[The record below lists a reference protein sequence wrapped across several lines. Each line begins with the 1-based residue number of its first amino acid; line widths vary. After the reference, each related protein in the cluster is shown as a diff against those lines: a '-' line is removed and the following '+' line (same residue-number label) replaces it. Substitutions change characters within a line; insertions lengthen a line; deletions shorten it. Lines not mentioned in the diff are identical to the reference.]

1 MRYGTY
7 VTASQLAAK
16 ELIPIEAEYRK
27 AVERVIQLLLKR
39 LADGAYFVE
48 KEKFKA
54 DVMPVFISLRA
65 QFAKPLD
72 PEKATALEVSVI
84 DARLKEIQIEQEME
98 KIAAHEKKQ
107 KDDIYAFCKEI
118 VYDMADAAV
127 EASWKE
133 ANDPN
138 TFIERHV
145 LQSTEDT
152 HRVFYKDIKAA
163 FLAQTSNGDTKALRA
178 CLTSKFG
185 PYTTIKK
192 DGEIQKG
199 WKCMIFN

>member
-1 MRYGTY
+1 MEAYIYCIPLSADIVKIGSHLGSKKELDMRYGTY

-39 LADGAYFVE
+39 LADGAYFLE

-72 PEKATALEVSVI
+72 PENAEMSAI
-84 DARLKEIQIEQEME
+84 DARLKEIQIEEEME

-127 EASWKE
+127 EESWKE
-133 ANDPN
+133 AKNSN
-138 TFIERHV
+138 TFTER
-145 LQSTEDT
+145 QDT
-152 HRVFYKDIKAA
+152 LHVFYRKIAA
-163 FLAQTSNGDTKALRA
+163 FLAQMSTPKQGTDV
-178 CLTSKFG
+178 
-185 PYTTIKK
+185 
-192 DGEIQKG
+192 
-199 WKCMIFN
+199 